1 MKTFLSKNI
10 IILII
15 ITILINSILFYFAG
29 KIEANDTLKGL
40 ELFFSIYILI
50 IIIIG
55 LNIRR
60 KKDKTKVNLNHT
72 LFLLANGIII
82 YSIYITKLF
91 VNEFTLNLRYSLTL
105 LIGLI
110 SILLLFKIHFDLL
123 NNKNVA

>member
-55 LNIRR
+55 FITN
-60 KKDKTKVNLNHT
+60 NLTN
-72 LFLLANGIII
+72 
-82 YSIYITKLF
+82 
-91 VNEFTLNLRYSLTL
+91 
-105 LIGLI
+105 
-110 SILLLFKIHFDLL
+110 
-123 NNKNVA
+123 